1 VGLTAVGDGVFFGN
15 GRIYCGNSLNG
26 ATPLSLGGP
35 VVDEERVKSGHWPGL
50 VFSMRCI
57 SFSALTLM
65 VLGGRNTVQYN
76 TIQDMQDMQT
86 SVPVYNQPR

>member
-1 VGLTAVGDGVFFGN
+1 
-15 GRIYCGNSLNG
+15 
-26 ATPLSLGGP
+26 
-35 VVDEERVKSGHWPGL
+35 
-50 VFSMRCI
+50 
-57 SFSALTLM
+57 M